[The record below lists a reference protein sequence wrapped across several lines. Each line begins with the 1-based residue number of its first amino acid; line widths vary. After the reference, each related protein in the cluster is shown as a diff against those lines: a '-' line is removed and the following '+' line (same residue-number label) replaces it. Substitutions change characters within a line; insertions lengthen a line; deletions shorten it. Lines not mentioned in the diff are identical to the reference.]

1 MAEYNR
7 VIDYIIE
14 QADRYDIKNLQ
25 FEEDIKFNLG
35 RTTDNYYSR
44 IVGKVLTDITSV
56 LTMQKLM
63 ISIENVMRDYV
74 SACKKILL
82 DASDEYYIV
91 SISAK
96 EGHEEL
102 SEDAFD
108 NEILY
113 QTVKHE
119 VYTQTK
125 DIRSLIMARAMA
137 STVIEKTVTYEPKNE
152 DASTSEI
159 DTMSILTNWFDKN
172 D

>member
-1 MAEYNR
+1 MT
-7 VIDYIIE
+7 
-14 QADRYDIKNLQ
+14 IK
-25 FEEDIKFNLG
+25 
-35 RTTDNYYSR
+35 YSKKLYPQ
-44 IVGKVLTDITSV
+44 IALFKAAYSFTDIAY
-56 LTMQKLM
+56 
-63 ISIENVMRDYV
+63 IH
-74 SACKKILL
+74 L

-102 SEDAFD
+102 SEDAFN